1 MFLMCRVI
9 YIIDILFQLF
19 NNLNF
24 NLIFLVSVDDD
35 VEMYSDSGEDTVDDK
50 PLHTNSTKEQACQEE
65 PQKTSN
71 ARQMKTSHDAVNLS
85 DITVS
90 VEDERM
96 SEGESEQVDE
106 DMDADDSALL
116 KEEKPVEQGKKE
128 KLKLT
133 SHSQTS
139 QAEQPRKKPRKQTCK
154 YDKNIIIYVCIIFKY
169 NSSNIADLKILTSR
183 TQTG

>member
-1 MFLMCRVI
+1 MCRVI

-24 NLIFLVSVDDD
+24 NLIFLVLVDDD
-35 VEMYSDSGEDTVDDK
+35 VEMYSDSGEDTADDK
-50 PLHTNSTKEQACQEE
+50 PLHTNNYSTKEQACQEE
-65 PQKTSN
+65 PHKTSN
-71 ARQMKTSHDAVNLS
+71 AKQMKTSHDAVNLS

-96 SEGESEQVDE
+96 SEGESEQVNE

-128 KLKLT
+128 KLKPT
-133 SHSQTS
+133 SHSQTC
-139 QAEQPRKKPRKQTCK
+139 QAEQPRKKPRKQTSK
-154 YDKNIIIYVCIIFKY
+154 YIKNIIIYIHICIIC
-169 NSSNIADLKILTSR
+169 I
-183 TQTG
+183 

>member
-1 MFLMCRVI
+1 M
-9 YIIDILFQLF
+9 
-19 NNLNF
+19 
-24 NLIFLVSVDDD
+24 IFVVLVDDD
-35 VEMYSDSGEDTVDDK
+35 VEMYSDSGEDTADDK

-71 ARQMKTSHDAVNLS
+71 ARQMKTSHDAVNFS

-128 KLKLT
+128 KLKPT
-133 SHSQTS
+133 SHSQTC
-139 QAEQPRKKPRKQTCK
+139 QAEQPRKKPRKQTSK
-154 YDKNIIIYVCIIFKY
+154 YIKYYYLYTHMYYMYLNIIH
-169 NSSNIADLKILTSR
+169 LR
-183 TQTG
+183 

>member
-1 MFLMCRVI
+1 
-9 YIIDILFQLF
+9 
-19 NNLNF
+19 
-24 NLIFLVSVDDD
+24 
-35 VEMYSDSGEDTVDDK
+35 
-50 PLHTNSTKEQACQEE
+50 
-65 PQKTSN
+65 
-71 ARQMKTSHDAVNLS
+71 MKTSHDAVNLS

-128 KLKLT
+128 KLKPT

-139 QAEQPRKKPRKQTCK
+139 QAEQPRKKPRKQTSK
-154 YDKNIIIYVCIIFKY
+154 YIKNIIIYICIIF
-169 NSSNIADLKILTSR
+169 I
-183 TQTG
+183 

>member
-1 MFLMCRVI
+1 M
-9 YIIDILFQLF
+9 
-19 NNLNF
+19 
-24 NLIFLVSVDDD
+24 IFVVSVDDD
-35 VEMYSDSGEDTVDDK
+35 VEMYSDSGEDTADDK

-71 ARQMKTSHDAVNLS
+71 ARRMKTSHDAVNLS

-128 KLKLT
+128 KLKPT
-133 SHSQTS
+133 SHSQTC
-139 QAEQPRKKPRKQTCK
+139 QAEQPRKKPRKQTSK
-154 YDKNIIIYVCIIFKY
+154 YIKNIIIYLHICIIC
-169 NSSNIADLKILTSR
+169 I
-183 TQTG
+183 